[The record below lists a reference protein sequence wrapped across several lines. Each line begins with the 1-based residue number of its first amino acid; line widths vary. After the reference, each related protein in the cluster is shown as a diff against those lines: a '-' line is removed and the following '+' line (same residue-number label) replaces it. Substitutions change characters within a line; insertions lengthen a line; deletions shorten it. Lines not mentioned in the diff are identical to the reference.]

1 MECKQFPEF
10 PTVVAIKVKMITRF
24 ETRGTK
30 DARRGCLQSPGD
42 DHVLCW
48 HTVKHCNPSTEAV
61 FWYSS
66 FVPNQFSPEYSG
78 HMVFK
83 KVIDS
88 SCYVPCPLFSLD
100 FLIIRIISISKSE
113 SSHKGLNLDL
123 NI

>member
-10 PTVVAIKVKMITRF
+10 PTVVAIEVKMITRF

-42 DHVLCW
+42 DPVFCW

-66 FVPNQFSPEYSG
+66 FVPNQFPPGYSG
-78 HMVFK
+78 RMVFK

-88 SCYVPCPLFSLD
+88 SYFVPCPFFSLD
-100 FLIIRIISISKSE
+100 FSIIIVISISKSE